1 MTELTPKSKLINSFP
16 IEKDGKSYLLNI
28 SCDEKNIIIKCKIEK
43 PLKVYEKEFS
53 KSELDDI
60 STLFKAYENIQGA
73 YIYILNAIENKLYIF
88 NVSEQYI
95 TIQLNKYINIEFK
108 EINIPEKEIDISE
121 KVENLYL
128 MNEDLYKY
136 NEELKKKLENL
147 SIVNEDLKKEINV
160 VKAENAE
167 LKKGNEDK
175 IEIVNVALLQGSNF
189 GSGFNPFKVY
199 KLRNNLIKLSGLINC
214 TLNQSIC
221 QLPENLRPKG
231 QLIFTTMSNDALIRV
246 DIKADGNVV
255 PCKEGNGWLS
265 LDGISFI
272 AGE

>member
-1 MTELTPKSKLINSFP
+1 MTELTPKSKLVNSFT

-28 SCDEKNIIIKCKIEK
+28 SCDEKDINIKCKIEK

-73 YIYILNAIENKLYIF
+73 YIYILNSIENKLYIF

-95 TIQLNKYINIEFK
+95 SIQLNKYINIEFK
-108 EINIPEKEIDISE
+108 EINIPEKEIDINE

-160 VKAENAE
+160 LKAENAE
-167 LKKGNEDK
+167 LKKANEDK

-255 PCKEGNGWLS
+255 PFKEGNGWLS

>member
-1 MTELTPKSKLINSFP
+1 MTELTPKSKLVNSFT

-28 SCDEKNIIIKCKIEK
+28 SCDEKDIIIKCKIEK

-73 YIYILNAIENKLYIF
+73 YIYILNAIENKLYVF

-108 EINIPEKEIDISE
+108 EINIPEKEIDINE

-160 VKAENAE
+160 LKAENAE
-167 LKKGNEDK
+167 LKKGN
-175 IEIVNVALLQGSNF
+175 EIVNVALLQGSNF

-214 TLNQSIC
+214 TYNQSIC

-231 QLIFTTMSNDALIRV
+231 QLIFTTMSSDNTLIRV

-255 PCKEGNGWLS
+255 TYKEGNGWLS

>member
-1 MTELTPKSKLINSFP
+1 MTELTPKSKLVNSFT

-28 SCDEKNIIIKCKIEK
+28 SCDEKDIIIKCKIEK

-73 YIYILNAIENKLYIF
+73 YIYMLNSIENKLYIF

-108 EINIPEKEIDISE
+108 EINIPEKEIDINE

-136 NEELKKKLENL
+136 NEELKKK
-147 SIVNEDLKKEINV
+147 
-160 VKAENAE
+160 
-167 LKKGNEDK
+167 
-175 IEIVNVALLQGSNF
+175 IEIINVALLQGSNYE
-189 GSGFNPFKVY
+189 SGFNPFKVY